1 MERLTA
7 PIRDSRSG
15 PGAPPPAGSEATED
29 GGQGYEDDKSVSEL
43 SDDPPQA
50 ALVGPSSGPPT
61 ASSQSCCADEPRR
74 GTRREV
80 SLDVRLTV
88 ADRDAIRRRA
98 HVLGVKP
105 SAWGRAVMLDAL
117 DAASRVGQLENM
129 HQASVATPQPALATA
144 VEQLRRVGVNLNQAL
159 RKAAAVDDVLLRE
172 VMAAVDEVRA
182 SLGDRT
188 RT

>member
-43 SDDPPQA
+43 SDDYPAGPHPDPLPRRHSRA
-50 ALVGPSSGPPT
+50 AN
-61 ASSQSCCADEPRR
+61 EPRR
-74 GTRREV
+74 GTRGV
-80 SLDVRLTV
+80 SMDVRLTV
-88 ADRDAIRRRA
+88 GEREAISNRA

-105 SAWGRAVMLDAL
+105 STWGRAVMLDAL
-117 DAASRVGQLENM
+117 DARRGRVEQM
-129 HQASVATPQPALATA
+129 HQASLATPQPELATA
-144 VEQLRRVGVNLNQAL
+144 VVQLRRVGVNLNQAL
-159 RKAAAVDDVLLRE
+159 RSSSAVDDVLLRE
-172 VMAAVDEVRA
+172 VLAAVDGVRA

-188 RT
+188 QT